1 MMIITIFDT
10 VVIVV
15 IAIIVMIAIISGA
28 RLKLYIPI
36 WRPVC
41 LVSFLVYKNNQSSF
55 PRVLADGGRAGRDM
69 TV

>member
-10 VVIVV
+10 VVIVM
-15 IAIIVMIAIISGA
+15 IAIIVVIVIFSGA

-41 LVSFLVYKNNQSSF
+41 LVSFLVYKNN
-55 PRVLADGGRAGRDM
+55 
-69 TV
+69 

>member
-10 VVIVV
+10 V
-15 IAIIVMIAIISGA
+15 IIVMIAIIVIISGA

-41 LVSFLVYKNNQSSF
+41 LVSFPVYKNN
-55 PRVLADGGRAGRDM
+55 
-69 TV
+69 

>member
-10 VVIVV
+10 VM
-15 IAIIVMIAIISGA
+15 IAMIAIISGA

-55 PRVLADGGRAGRDM
+55 PRVLVGGGRAGRDM

>member
-10 VVIVV
+10 VVIVM
-15 IAIIVMIAIISGA
+15 IAIIVIIVIISGA

-55 PRVLADGGRAGRDM
+55 PRVLVGGGRAGRDM

>member
-10 VVIVV
+10 VVIVM
-15 IAIIVMIAIISGA
+15 IAIIVIISGA

-41 LVSFLVYKNNQSSF
+41 LVSFLVYKNN
-55 PRVLADGGRAGRDM
+55 
-69 TV
+69 